1 MDSSW
6 DSEYTLFTPYIST
19 LSLFQNIPPYRGI
32 GKVLRP
38 KSAAESDIKIQKPH
52 EIPIPDIYVRRPT
65 VPNTKLMDNSS
76 TNNNANDQTN
86 SRTEQSRAAFSR
98 FRRPSLKLIPSVAAI
113 DHNSDVSDNDES
125 GESKLW

>member
-1 MDSSW
+1 M
-6 DSEYTLFTPYIST
+6 LFTPDVST
-19 LSLFQNIPPYRGI
+19 LFLFQNIPPYRGI

-38 KSAAESDIKIQKPH
+38 KSAAESDVKIQKPH

-65 VPNTKLMDNSS
+65 VPDTKLMDNSS
-76 TNNNANDQTN
+76 TSNNAHDQTN

-125 GESKLW
+125 GESKL